1 MLTTTSDRYYCQK
14 NAMESLR
21 LPLATY
27 NTIYNGHEPDNRIKL
42 TGELTA
48 DGNFYEVFQMWGLLF
63 FNEGIFLV

>member
-1 MLTTTSDRYYCQK
+1 
-14 NAMESLR
+14 MESIR
-21 LPLATY
+21 LGLATWY